1 MFFRNS
7 LHNPRKKAT
16 FAALFASQ
24 CDGELINNLE

>member
-1 MFFRNS
+1 MKTLLNMG
-7 LHNPRKKAT
+7 KMCT